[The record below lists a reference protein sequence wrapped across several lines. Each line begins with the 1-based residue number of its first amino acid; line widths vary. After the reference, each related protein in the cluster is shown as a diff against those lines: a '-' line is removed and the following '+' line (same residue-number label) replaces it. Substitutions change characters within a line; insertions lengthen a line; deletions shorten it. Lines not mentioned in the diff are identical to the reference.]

1 MQCFSF
7 NNNKKI
13 KRKKV
18 RKRNKGRQSILLH
31 IASFTL
37 FFSFSVVLVVQLLI
51 TIIIFDED
59 DF

>member
-1 MQCFSF
+1 MNLF
-7 NNNKKI
+7 
-13 KRKKV
+13 V
-18 RKRNKGRQSILLH
+18 RKRKNKGKQSILLH

>member
-1 MQCFSF
+1 MNLF
-7 NNNKKI
+7 
-13 KRKKV
+13 V
-18 RKRNKGRQSILLH
+18 RKRKNKGKQSILLH

-51 TIIIFDED
+51 TIIIFDEE